1 MNLSY
6 ATYNDLFNRIKT
18 ADLAV
23 DPNGHGH
30 PGWIQAVMGGL
41 IDAIAGG
48 WMPANANAAA
58 MTAALPADA
67 NGYLRWL
74 VGQSLQAGVG
84 KTLGSQLVDRAM
96 AALSKMLTGLTPAD
110 DGFVASVQ
118 AVTISA

>member
-1 MNLSY
+1 MTLSY

-30 PGWIQAVMGGL
+30 PGWIQAVMAGL
-41 IDAIAGG
+41 VEAIAGG

-58 MTAALPADA
+58 MTAALPADN
-67 NGYLRWL
+67 NGYLQWL
-74 VGQSLQAGVG
+74 VGESLASRLG
-84 KTLGSQLVDRAM
+84 KTLGNQLVARAM
-96 AALSKMLTGLTPAD
+96 AALNKMIGGLTPAD

-118 AVTISA
+118 AVSMSA